1 MEKAQSNKLKILF
14 LMKILLEQTDNDHSL
29 TMSEIIGKLDEC
41 GVSAERKSIYTDLDT
56 LREYGL
62 NVEVK
67 RDKSVSYYVANRTF
81 ELPELKLL
89 VDAVQSSRFITGK
102 KSNELISKISSFAS
116 VYEAMQLRRQVYVAN
131 RIKTKNESIY
141 YNIDAIHTAILRNC
155 RITFQYYDWTPEKT
169 KKLRH
174 DGSRYEVSPWAL
186 TWDDENYY
194 LIAYDSAVC
203 DIRHFR
209 VDKMLK
215 IDLTDLRRDG
225 KEKFDDFDMAIYSK
239 QVFGMFGGRPE
250 TVTLLC
256 ENSLA
261 GVIIDRF
268 GEDVTILST
277 KNSDSFTV
285 SVRVVVSPMF
295 LSWVAS
301 FGGRIKITAPD
312 SVKDDY
318 KKLLLSA
325 LGEE

>member
-1 MEKAQSNKLKILF
+1 MEKSQSNKLKILF

-29 TMSEIIGKLDEC
+29 TMSEIIEKLD
-41 GVSAERKSIYTDLDT
+41 GYGISAERKSIYTDLDT

-67 RDKSVSYYVANRTF
+67 REKNVSYYIANRTF

-102 KSNELISKISSFAS
+102 KSNELIGKISSFAS

-155 RITFQYYDWTPEKT
+155 RITFQYYDWTPEKK

-174 DGSRYEVSPWAL
+174 DGARYEVSPWAL

-215 IDLTDLRRDG
+215 ISLTDLRRDG
-225 KEKFDDFDMAIYSK
+225 KEKFNDFDMAIYSK
-239 QVFGMFGGRPE
+239 QVFGMFGGHPE

-256 ENSLA
+256 ESSLA

-268 GEDVTILST
+268 GEDVTILPQDGA
-277 KNSDSFTV
+277 DSFTA
-285 SVRVVVSPMF
+285 SVKVVVSPMF
-295 LSWVAS
+295 LSWIVG
-301 FGGRIKITAPD
+301 FGGRIKITSPET
-312 SVKDDY
+312 VKDEY

-325 LGEE
+325 LGE

>member
-29 TMSEIIGKLDEC
+29 TMSEIIDKLGEY
-41 GVSAERKSIYTDLDT
+41 GVSAERKSIYADLDT

-102 KSNELISKISSFAS
+102 KSNELIAKISGFAS

-141 YNIDAIHTAILRNC
+141 YNIDTIHTAILRNC
-155 RITFQYYDWTPEKT
+155 RISFAYYDWTPEKT

-174 DGSRYEVSPWAL
+174 DGARYEVSPWAL

-194 LIAYDSAVC
+194 LIAYDSAVS

-215 IDLTDLRRDG
+215 ISLSDLRRDG
-225 KEKFDDFDMAIYSK
+225 KKKFDDFDMAIYSK

-268 GEDVTILST
+268 GEDVTILSG
-277 KNSDSFTV
+277 KNTDTFTV

-295 LSWVAS
+295 LSWVAG
-301 FGGRIKITAPD
+301 FGGRIKISSPQT
-312 SVKDDY
+312 VKEEY

>member
-1 MEKAQSNKLKILF
+1 MEKSQSNKLKILY
-14 LMKILLEQTDNDHSL
+14 LMKLLLEQTDNDHTL
-29 TMSEIIGKLDEC
+29 TMSEIIEKLD
-41 GVSAERKSIYTDLDT
+41 GYGISAERKSIYADIET

-62 NVEVK
+62 NIEVK
-67 RDKSVSYYVANRTF
+67 RDRSVSYYVADRTF

-102 KSNELISKISSFAS
+102 KSNELIAKISGFAS

-141 YNIDAIHTAILRNC
+141 YNIDAIHTAILHNC
-155 RITFQYYDWTPEKT
+155 RITFGYYDWTPEKK

-174 DGSRYEVSPWAL
+174 NGARYEVSPWAL

-203 DIRHFR
+203 DIRHYR

-215 IDLTDLRRDG
+215 IDLTDARRDG
-225 KEKFDDFDMAIYSK
+225 KEKFEDFDMAIYSK
-239 QVFGMFGGRPE
+239 QVFGMFGGHPE

-256 ENSLA
+256 ESSLA

-268 GEDVTILST
+268 GEEVTILSGE
-277 KNSDSFTV
+277 SADSFTA
-285 SVRVVVSPMF
+285 SVKVVVSPMF
-295 LSWVAS
+295 LSWIVG
-301 FGGRIKITAPD
+301 FGGRIKITSPQ
-312 SVKDDY
+312 SVKDEY
-318 KKLLLSA
+318 RKLLLSA